1 MSKDFSKKLLRWHE
15 DNPRF
20 LPWKENKNPYH
31 IWLSEI
37 ILQQTR
43 VEQGTPYFLKFTANY
58 PTVSDLA
65 TAPEQQVMKDWEGL
79 GYYSRARNL
88 HASAKYIHQE
98 LKGKFPETYDE
109 IIKLKGVGAYTAA
122 AIASF
127 AYDLPHAVVDGN
139 VFRVLSRIFGIH
151 LPIDSTEGKKHFQQ
165 KADIL
170 LPKNKAAAF
179 NQAIMNFGATHC
191 KPKKPAC
198 DICPF
203 NSDCYALK
211 EDLIAELP
219 KKKNKL
225 SKKARYFNY
234 LINTDSGSIQICER
248 KSKDIW
254 QNLFEFPLYETA
266 EGISENQLELL
277 LKKDGVLPEKS
288 RINYLGGGKQ
298 TLSHQIIYAKFYNT
312 ELKDTKSPVTIEGS
326 QFVSFKELINFAFPV
341 VIRDFIANN
350 IYQSSLL
357 L

>member
-1 MSKDFSKKLLRWHE
+1 MSKDFSTKLLRWHE

-43 VEQGTPYFLKFTANY
+43 VEQGTPYFLKFTTNY

-65 TAPEQQVMKDWEGL
+65 NAPEQQVMKDWEGL

-88 HASAKYIHQE
+88 HTSAKYIHEE
-98 LKGKFPETYDE
+98 LNGIFPERYEE
-109 IIKLKGVGAYTAA
+109 ILKLKGVGTYTAA

-127 AYDLPHAVVDGN
+127 AFDLPYAVVDGN
-139 VFRVLSRIFGIH
+139 VYRVLSRIFGIH
-151 LPIDSTEGKKHFQQ
+151 LPIDSTEGKKYFQQ
-165 KADIL
+165 KADEL
-170 LPKNKAAAF
+170 LPHDKAAAF

-198 DICPF
+198 ISCPF
-203 NSDCYALK
+203 EDVCYARK
-211 EDLIAELP
+211 EDLIQELP

-234 LINTDSGSIQICER
+234 LVFTDTKSIQVCER
-248 KSKDIW
+248 KAKDIW
-254 QNLFEFPLYETA
+254 QNLYEFPMFETTK
-266 EGISENQLELL
+266 ETPLDQLESLL
-277 LKKDGVLPEKS
+277 DENKILTQAAKLQ
-288 RINYLGGGKQ
+288 YLGGGKQ
-298 TLSHQIIYAKFYNT
+298 TLSHQVIYAKFYKI
-312 ELKDTKSPVTIEGS
+312 ELNDTNSPFTIEGS
-326 QFVSFKELINFAFPV
+326 QFVSFEELINFAFPV

-350 IYQSSLL
+350 IYQGSLL